1 MALKLSTVDTTKTT
15 TSSSSKT
22 KAARKAPR
30 VRAEQPVFSIAAA
43 QWNTMTGDQRNS
55 YAALTGLMADNLEP
69 SVPSKKN
76 AYSTFVALSAAN
88 IATGQPLQ
96 TTAPPYAPA
105 PMLPP
110 MQAVASF
117 VNGRLAL
124 RLTSSSPY
132 PHPIAIKAAKPIL
145 AANNV
150 YKSAAFKKIGSIA
163 GLSNSVDITAL
174 YQSRFRVPG
183 SGYKIALELTG
194 VAPGG
199 YHTASVFAFGIVGNS
214 AAEGL
219 LADPETP
226 QTTLKIG

>member
-1 MALKLSTVDTTKTT
+1 
-15 TSSSSKT
+15 
-22 KAARKAPR
+22 
-30 VRAEQPVFSIAAA
+30 
-43 QWNTMTGDQRNS
+43 MTGEQRNS
-55 YAALTGLMADNLEP
+55 YAALTGLMADNLAP
-69 SVPSKKN
+69 NAPSKKN

-88 IATGQPLQ
+88 IATNQPLQ
-96 TTAPPYAPA
+96 TTAPSYAPT

-110 MQAVASF
+110 MQAVASY

-124 RLTSSSPY
+124 RLTSKSPY

-163 GLSNSVDITAL
+163 GLSNSVDITTL

-183 SGYKIALELTG
+183 SGYKIALELVG

-199 YHTASVFAFGIVGNS
+199 YHPPACLSSASS
-214 AAEGL
+214 AIPLPRACLPAGS
-219 LADPETP
+219 LANNA
-226 QTTLKIG
+226 